1 MTGNVEPSGIEFIK
15 FPRLWGESRAVKVG
29 HFNKVSIVT
38 VQVFISCETTSQV
51 AIGVSGKEFAT
62 IREHMPEHHKK
73 LILGATVFARMGP
86 DQKAQLIEDLQDV
99 VCRQA
104 VRIYSFC

>member
-1 MTGNVEPSGIEFIK
+1 MEPSGIEFVK

-29 HFNKVSIVT
+29 HFNKVSI
-38 VQVFISCETTSQV
+38 
-51 AIGVSGKEFAT
+51 GVSGKEFAN

-99 VCRQA
+99 VRPSP
-104 VRIYSFC
+104 I